1 MLSLTVRQTAALV
14 AAFVILSAGF
24 ITLDHQQKL
33 DLVKRPLNAL
43 TQPVVRLFSL
53 AEHRIVSIGA
63 PSDSEVD
70 AQLASVTAER
80 DRLLAENS
88 RLKQIEQE
96 VTQLRQQLGFKT
108 AHPDLKTTPVS
119 VIGRDPE
126 SMQRFLVIDRGSND
140 GIQRGM
146 AVVSP
151 DFFVGQVTDVEPERA
166 RVVLSIDVSYQVGG
180 VVQNDSN
187 AEGVVYGRW
196 QDGGRMQMRHLDPEA
211 QVAEGDTVVTSDRTA
226 MVPEGLV
233 IGKVYHIERN
243 VQADALTLEV
253 VPMIDPTRLQSVM
266 VILGDAT
273 K

>member
-1 MLSLTVRQTAALV
+1 MLPLTVRQTAALV
-14 AAFVILSAGF
+14 AAFVILSAGL

-63 PSDSEVD
+63 PSDPEV
-70 AQLASVTAER
+70 ASRLASLTAER
-80 DRLLAENS
+80 DRLLAENA
-88 RLKQIEQE
+88 RLKQVEQE

-108 AHPDLKTTPVS
+108 AHPDLKTIPAAVL
-119 VIGRDPE
+119 GRDPE

-151 DFFVGQVTDVEPERA
+151 DFFVGQVTDVEPDRA

-180 VVQNDSN
+180 ILQNDSH

-196 QDGGRMQMRHLDPEA
+196 QDGGRLQMRHLDSGV
-211 QVAEGDTVVTSDRTA
+211 QVADGDMVVTSSRTA
-226 MVPEGLV
+226 LVPEGLV

-243 VQADALTLEV
+243 VQADALTLDL
-253 VPMIDPTRLQSVM
+253 VPMIDPTRLQTVT
-266 VILGDAT
+266 VILGDTA

>member
-14 AAFVILSAGF
+14 AAFVILSAGL

-63 PSDSEVD
+63 PSDSE
-70 AQLASVTAER
+70 AGGQLASVTAER

-96 VTQLRQQLGFKT
+96 VTHLRQQLGFKT

-180 VVQNDSN
+180 VVQNDSH

-196 QDGGRMQMRHLDPEA
+196 QDGGRMQMRPAVLA
-211 QVAEGDTVVTSDRTA
+211 CIGRSSSSRTA
-226 MVPEGLV
+226 TAKSGEGRPHEPEG
-233 IGKVYHIERN
+233 
-243 VQADALTLEV
+243 
-253 VPMIDPTRLQSVM
+253 VPGTGRVSGSHSLIP
-266 VILGDAT
+266 
-273 K
+273 